1 MLHKSKMHNGGRRD
15 YGGTRKTVFLS
26 FSSLVLL
33 SHSSPAW
40 MFDRRR
46 ENKVL
51 RTISCPK
58 HHVLLFSIIFEVFFS
73 SYSSSCQFLTM
84 NSVVIQCGCSSE
96 CCMHNTTD
104 GSNTSMSHRANHC
117 VLFWQRSI
125 SGCFKYSEIKEL
137 PCIQLCVCVC
147 AHICP
152 VWRCAS
158 VHVCRWWCV
167 LESVCELVSELFMRF
182 KVLLCEKCNATRF

>member
-1 MLHKSKMHNGGRRD
+1 MEDAGIMGAPGKQCFWASHRLCFCLILLPLECLIEGERTKCRELSLARSTMFS
-15 YGGTRKTVFLS
+15 YFPSFLR
-26 FSSLVLL
+26 F
-33 SHSSPAW
+33 
-40 MFDRRR
+40 
-46 ENKVL
+46 
-51 RTISCPK
+51 C
-58 HHVLLFSIIFEVFFS
+58 FS

-147 AHICP
+147 ARTYALCDVVHLCMSAGGG
-152 VWRCAS
+152 VYLRVS
-158 VHVCRWWCV
+158 V
-167 LESVCELVSELFMRF
+167 
-182 KVLLCEKCNATRF
+182 N